1 MRHDERAIPTFV
13 YLLLVIVDDISV
25 EVVEA
30 LLPRLILTEQRVS
43 PVFVQGANYEFR
55 VVHVFHDAGIEKEMQ
70 VG

>member
-1 MRHDERAIPTFV
+1 MRHDKWAIPTLV
-13 YLLLVIVDDISV
+13 YLLLVIIDNISV

-30 LLPRLILTEQRVS
+30 LLPRLILTEKRVS
-43 PVFVQGANYEFR
+43 PVFVQGAKCEFR